1 MRGRPR
7 GKRGKGGGRRGGG
20 RGARSSGGAGRR
32 QWFGAGLARSA
43 RTHARWSV
51 CPLGAGGRPGAESRG
66 PRAQKGGAAVPAAGA
81 RGARAVTRRSCEGGR
96 ERASE
101 RARERGREGA
111 APAHARP
118 APTAPPARP
127 GAGGGRGRGRCR
139 WPLCLAPRDGPRA
152 RRGAGRGRRA
162 LTSPA
167 PWAAGGRRR
176 CAQALPAETPRV
188 GRPRGAVGGACGD
201 GLQLPPGPSGG
212 GRGAGG
218 GRSGSGR

>member
-101 RARERGREGA
+101 PGSGEGRGPPPRTRAPPRLPRPPGLAREEGEGGGGA
-111 APAHARP
+111 DGPCASRPVTAPARA
-118 APTAPPARP
+118 
-127 GAGGGRGRGRCR
+127 GGRG
-139 WPLCLAPRDGPRA
+139 
-152 RRGAGRGRRA
+152 GAGA
-162 LTSPA
+162 L
-167 PWAAGGRRR
+167 
-176 CAQALPAETPRV
+176 
-188 GRPRGAVGGACGD
+188 
-201 GLQLPPGPSGG
+201 
-212 GRGAGG
+212 
-218 GRSGSGR
+218 